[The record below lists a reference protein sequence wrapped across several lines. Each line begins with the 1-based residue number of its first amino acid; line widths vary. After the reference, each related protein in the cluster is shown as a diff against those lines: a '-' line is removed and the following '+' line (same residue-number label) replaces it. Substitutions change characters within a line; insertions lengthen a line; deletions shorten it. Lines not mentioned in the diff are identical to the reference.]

1 MKGGENPHEVK
12 DEKGDDQ
19 HKDEITLIHNLK
31 RKLQADVSSMLKDL
45 DGKHEK
51 YQKTYQNC
59 YQTTCLSL
67 FDKIKNYQDKTFE
80 VNLPQSKSHDKQD
93 YFMHDS
99 LLKDSEEYNK
109 CVETC

>member
-31 RKLQADVSSMLKDL
+31 RKLHSDVSSMLKDL

-59 YQTTCLSL
+59 YQKTCLSL
-67 FDKIKNYQDKTFE
+67 FDKINNYQDKTFE

-93 YFMHDS
+93 YFMHES